1 VSDISNI
8 WNAKTLAD
16 ITLAEAYKRIDRDL
30 GKGAYSPV
38 TIGGRSFTDIKPPY
52 VYDLMAECFG
62 PLGIGWGF
70 EVTENEY
77 LGTRSYKAKSG
88 NDIVE
93 HGCRAAIVVWVK
105 TADGHT
111 ATWGPVSGGSKNS
124 ERVYAE
130 SGAITNAIGKSLSFF
145 GVQRHIYKNGSPDT
159 SYIAEPADNAQPTPE
174 PEPAAKPTPAVEG
187 TKVPKEGTDDAASA
201 GQIRK
206 IWAEANKR
214 GWHEN
219 QVKAATLKYHSKAD
233 PTQLTKKEAMLF
245 IDRMT
250 SADLKSDAEK
260 MAETKAALEAVGAT
274 EVAE

>member
-1 VSDISNI
+1 MSDISNI

-187 TKVPKEGTDDAASA
+187 TKVPKEGTDDADKPAS
-201 GQIRK
+201 GKQIVALHAIRTKLGMTDEQLVAVLKRDFDKQSTKELTSFQASVLIKRWDDMLRK
-206 IWAEANKR
+206 
-214 GWHEN
+214 
-219 QVKAATLKYHSKAD
+219 Q
-233 PTQLTKKEAMLF
+233 
-245 IDRMT
+245 
-250 SADLKSDAEK
+250 
-260 MAETKAALEAVGAT
+260 

>member
-1 VSDISNI
+1 MGDIHKSFVTAYADMDNPKK
-8 WNAKTLAD
+8 NAANPAFRSKYANLEEVLSVIRPLLAAVGLA
-16 ITLAEAYKRIDRDL
+16 ITQE
-30 GKGAYSPV
+30 
-38 TIGGRSFTDIKPPY
+38 
-52 VYDLMAECFG
+52 
-62 PLGIGWGF
+62 
-70 EVTENEY
+70 
-77 LGTRSYKAKSG
+77 
-88 NDIVE
+88 
-93 HGCRAAIVVWVK
+93 
-105 TADGHT
+105 
-111 ATWGPVSGGSKNS
+111 PVSEDGRIGVWTRIHDAEGDCIDFGAFTVPLTKNDAQGAGS
-124 ERVYAE
+124 
-130 SGAITNAIGKSLSFF
+130 AITYCRRYALTSIFGLAQEDDDGNAASKPQ
-145 GVQRHIYKNGSPDT
+145 VRHTP
-159 SYIAEPADNAQPTPE
+159 NAQPTPE

-187 TKVPKEGTDDAASA
+187 TKVPEEGTDDAASA

-260 MAETKAALEAVGAT
+260 MAETKAALEAMGAT